1 VVDRAISGRARQC
14 PTWPDNVRLGV
25 FVWDGF
31 GKDLELVDLIIFTS
45 SNTPLLIVQCSYTHE
60 I

>member
-1 VVDRAISGRARQC
+1 VVDRAISGRVRQC

-31 GKDLELVDLIIFTS
+31 GKDLELVDLIIFT
-45 SNTPLLIVQCSYTHE
+45 
-60 I
+60 